1 MLIRASKYTVRTQET
16 YPSSGNRDASY
27 YYQTVD
33 RTLLITFNGE
43 ILGAAAFR
51 KGKWVA
57 DGVGIMKPNARALEV
72 LNEQAPNGF
81 KDLRAVK

>member
-1 MLIRASKYTVRTQET
+1 MLVRFTKHTVRTHEL
-16 YPSSGNRDASY
+16 YSSSVGRDASY

-33 RTLLITFNGE
+33 RNVLITHNGE